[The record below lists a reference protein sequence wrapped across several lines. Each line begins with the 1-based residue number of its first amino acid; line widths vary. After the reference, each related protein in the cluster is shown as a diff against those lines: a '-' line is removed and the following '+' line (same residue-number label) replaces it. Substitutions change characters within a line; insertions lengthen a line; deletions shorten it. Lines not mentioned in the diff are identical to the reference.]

1 MNEQEK
7 NRWYRVP
14 EVWMILVMLGGMV
27 VGSFWLLYQAVIHS
41 DPSVEAPTPIA
52 TPLPPSS
59 PHTASHTRP
68 ADSTTP

>member
-14 EVWMILVMLGGMV
+14 EVWMILCFLGGMV
-27 VGSFWLLYQAVIHS
+27 IGSFWLLYEAVIHS
-41 DPSVEAPTPIA
+41 DPSAEAPAPLA
-52 TPLPPSS
+52 TPLPPHARS
-59 PHTASHTRP
+59 